1 MLKPQTADAEELGSL
16 EEELEDAADAGGTTI
31 EDAEV
36 GAKETELEIM
46 TQERGLLQA
55 AKNRQPEWVRG
66 MKAKSKARFTQAGS
80 GAAGTAAQLYARG
93 STELERVREAGADGQ
108 GAVRDA
114 AAAVQDRADMRA
126 QDLGRFAEE
135 NGDVAEALAELS
147 NETAKVG
154 AAIPEEGLDRR
165 YDLGALVFNST
176 GAALRR
182 AASATSRAAEF
193 SGRVTDKE

>member
-1 MLKPQTADAEELGSL
+1 
-16 EEELEDAADAGGTTI
+16 
-31 EDAEV
+31 
-36 GAKETELEIM
+36 
-46 TQERGLLQA
+46 
-55 AKNRQPEWVRG
+55 
-66 MKAKSKARFTQAGS
+66 
-80 GAAGTAAQLYARG
+80 
-93 STELERVREAGADGQ
+93 
-108 GAVRDA
+108 
-114 AAAVQDRADMRA
+114 MRA

-193 SGRVTDKE
+193 SGRVTELSAALERDFGADGENVTVEVPDEVHDLDTDVEDLAARERDAVRAADFISVLLQISLESVLIL